1 MKALLLSAGF
11 GTRLRPLTDKIPKC
25 LVPIHGKPLMAYWL
39 EMLTRAGIDQIL
51 VNLHY
56 LPDMVR
62 AFLSSSL
69 FGKSVKTV
77 YEKELLG
84 TGGTLLKNR
93 DFFGNEPVFMAHAD
107 NFSIFDMEFFLQAHH
122 SRPACCDITMMTFRT
137 ETPESCGILE
147 LDSKNVVCGFHEKQ
161 KKNFGNLANG
171 AVYIL
176 QPSVIEFLEGLG
188 KEQIDFSTEV
198 IPHYLGRIYTT
209 ENTWYHRDIGTMEN
223 YLKAEEDFLKIQF

>member
-1 MKALLLSAGF
+1 MKALLLSAGL

-25 LVPIHGKPLMAYWL
+25 LAPIHGKPLMAYWL
-39 EMLTRAGIDQIL
+39 EMLTRAGIDHIL

-56 LPDMVR
+56 LPDKVR
-62 AFLSSSL
+62 AFLSSSSL
-69 FGKSVKTV
+69 GSFVTTV
-77 YEKELLG
+77 YEEKLLG

-93 DFFGNEPVFMAHAD
+93 DFFGNESVFMAHAD
-107 NFSIFDMEFFLQAHH
+107 NFSVFDMDSFLQEHL
-122 SRPACCDITMMTFRT
+122 SRPARCDITMMTFRT

-147 LDSKNVVCGFHEKQ
+147 LDSENVVCGFHEKQ
-161 KKNFGNLANG
+161 KQNFGNLANG

-176 QPSVIEFLEGLG
+176 EPSVIDFMENLG

-198 IPHYLGRIYTT
+198 IPHYLGRIYTV

-223 YLKAEEDFLKIQF
+223 YLKAEEDFLKML